1 MMICFRFGTLALAA
15 IIFPALVGCASTV
28 SLKPHLS
35 AKPTSP
41 ELSRSI
47 GISHSSQFMKRQ
59 ESADAYGNKHEFIF
73 PIGQA
78 SDRLFREI
86 YPSTF
91 RTFQYVNEKANWNT
105 NGKDLDA
112 ILEPQIDDF
121 SFPLKTL
128 KGPYWAE
135 IVYRFNLYSLDRKLI
150 YSWKLRGCGEAGDG
164 TYGEFGSIAK
174 SVELAIEHAAWQFS
188 NSFQNIPE
196 LRRWAFGLPF
206 DGVTASQDAQRVR
219 VIQEGGLTRREA
231 FYDGVVGVA
240 AELGSVE
247 TKKSSQDS
255 GVKVPG
261 LSGVRVFIRNEG
273 HSPIQF
279 DPMDFVFTGIDDQRI
294 DPVPSSFIAAELTPR
309 FSPLSVGGGLG
320 AIFEWI
326 FFIAKE
332 ASDAAKREELPARL
346 NSVATKELQAMVLRE
361 GASVEGLVFLPLSP
375 VGLVGELKV
384 PVVNLDTNTRYLVTI
399 PLKAASS

>member
-206 DGVTASQDAQRVR
+206 DGVTLSQEAQRVR
-219 VIQEGGLTRREA
+219 VIQEGGLTRKEA
-231 FYDGVVGVA
+231 YYDGVVGVV
-240 AELGSVE
+240 AELGRL
-247 TKKSSQDS
+247 KRRRA
-255 GVKVPG
+255 
-261 LSGVRVFIRNEG
+261 VR
-273 HSPIQF
+273 
-279 DPMDFVFTGIDDQRI
+279 T
-294 DPVPSSFIAAELTPR
+294 
-309 FSPLSVGGGLG
+309 VG
-320 AIFEWI
+320 
-326 FFIAKE
+326 
-332 ASDAAKREELPARL
+332 
-346 NSVATKELQAMVLRE
+346 
-361 GASVEGLVFLPLSP
+361 
-375 VGLVGELKV
+375 
-384 PVVNLDTNTRYLVTI
+384 
-399 PLKAASS
+399 

>member
-1 MMICFRFGTLALAA
+1 MKMRLRLGTCALATTA
-15 IIFPALVGCASTV
+15 FLMLVGCASTL
-28 SLKPHLS
+28 SLKPQL
-35 AKPTSP
+35 APKPTST
-41 ELSRSI
+41 ELSRRI
-47 GISHSSQFMKRQ
+47 GIYHGPQFMRHQ

-78 SDRLFREI
+78 SDKLFREI

-91 RTFQYVNEKANWNT
+91 QTFQYVNENVNWET

-112 ILEPQIDDF
+112 ILEPQIDAF

-135 IVYRFNLYSLDRKLI
+135 VVYRFNLYSLDRKLI
-150 YSWKLRGCGEAGDG
+150 FSWKLRGCGEAGDG
-164 TYGEFGSIAK
+164 LYGEFGSIAK

-188 NSFQNIPE
+188 SSFQSIPE
-196 LRRWAFGLPF
+196 LRRWAFGVPF

-219 VIQEGGLTRREA
+219 VIQEGGLTRKEVY
-231 FYDGVVGVA
+231 YDGVVSVA

-255 GVKVPG
+255 GMKVPG
-261 LSGVRVFIRNEG
+261 ISGVLVFIRNEG
-273 HSPIQF
+273 QSPIQF
-279 DPMDFVFTGIDDQRI
+279 NPMDFVFTGIDDQRI
-294 DPVPSSFIAAELTPR
+294 DPVPSSFVATELTPR
-309 FSPLSVGGGLG
+309 FSPLRTVGGLG

-332 ASDAAKREELPARL
+332 ASDAEKRNELPARM
-346 NSVATKELQAMVLRE
+346 NSVQAKELQATVVRV
-361 GASVEGLVFLPLSP
+361 GASAEGLVFLPLSP

-384 PVVNLDTNTRYLVTI
+384 PVVNLNTNTRYLVTI
-399 PLKAASS
+399 PLKGASS

>member
-1 MMICFRFGTLALAA
+1 MKMWLRLGTSALATTA
-15 IIFPALVGCASTV
+15 FLMLVGCASTV
-28 SLKPHLS
+28 SLKPQL
-35 AKPTSP
+35 APKPTSK
-41 ELSRSI
+41 ELSRRI
-47 GISHSSQFMKRQ
+47 GIYHSPQFMRHQ

-78 SDRLFREI
+78 SDKLFREI

-91 RTFQYVNEKANWNT
+91 QTFQYVNGNVNWET

-112 ILEPQIDDF
+112 ILEPHIDAF

-135 IVYRFNLYSLDRKLI
+135 VVYRFNLYSLDRKLI
-150 YSWKLRGCGEAGDG
+150 FAWKLRGCGEAGDG
-164 TYGEFGSIAK
+164 LYGEFGSIAK
-174 SVELAIEHAAWQFS
+174 SVELAIKHAAWQFGG
-188 NSFQNIPE
+188 SFQNIPE
-196 LRRWAFGLPF
+196 LRRWAFGVPF

-219 VIQEGGLTRREA
+219 VIQEGGLTRKEVY
-231 FYDGVVGVA
+231 YDGVVSVA

-255 GVKVPG
+255 GMKVPG
-261 LSGVRVFIRNEG
+261 ISGVRVFVRNEG
-273 HSPIQF
+273 QSPIQF

-294 DPVPSSFIAAELTPR
+294 HPVPSSFVATELTPR
-309 FSPLSVGGGLG
+309 FSPLRTVGGLG
-320 AIFEWI
+320 AIFDWI

-332 ASDAAKREELPARL
+332 ASDAEKRNELPARM
-346 NSVATKELQAMVLRE
+346 NSVRAKELQATVVRV
-361 GASVEGLVFLPLSP
+361 GASAEGLVFLPLSP

-399 PLKAASS
+399 PLKGASF